1 MASNTSI
8 APALTSHKKFADVP
22 PGPLR
27 RQTNSWDVYSGQ
39 YPEYCA
45 TTVTE
50 ENISHMLDTAY
61 RHVAQV
67 NVDSDRGIMHH
78 VARITAQLDKVAVEY
93 QKDISRIS
101 IGTNS
106 LLQFF
111 FCRDSKMFHV
121 LLLNYENAPFDKKL
135 NQIVLCLRV
144 LLQDNDFMDALP
156 EITFEAWEENL
167 HMTIEPDIQDV
178 FPQFDDQLDEQSDY
192 QSDDQSIE
200 STPEWFQEG
209 KSWDFPFIPA
219 TPIPYITESLETIGE
234 PDYCA
239 RIISQPEL
247 EQLKSTCFQVF
258 DKKLESDPRSE
269 IVTMVIR
276 VTAQLEQL
284 KFRFQKISNTRQ
296 YDEIVISFYVC
307 NSVFYVFTYTCRKV
321 VPLINIVIA
330 DILASN
336 RTLYYT
342 MPIVPTFDFKD
353 ETEDYEKPFGIQCI
367 SLEVGYN
374 D

>member
-1 MASNTSI
+1 MALNTSI
-8 APALTSHKKFADVP
+8 APALNSHQKFADAS

-27 RQTNSWDVYSGQ
+27 RQTNAWDVYSGK

-50 ENISHMLDTAY
+50 ENINRMLETGY
-61 RHVAQV
+61 RHVAHV
-67 NVDSDRGIMHH
+67 MVETDRGIMHH
-78 VARITAQLDKVAVEY
+78 VARIAAQLDKVAVEY

-101 IGTNS
+101 ITNS

-111 FCRDSKMFHV
+111 FCRDSNMFHV
-121 LLLNYENAPFDKKL
+121 VLLNYENTPFDEKL

-156 EITFEAWEENL
+156 EVTFEAWQENL
-167 HMTIEPDIQDV
+167 HMTIEPDIQNV
-178 FPQFDDQLDEQSDY
+178 FPD
-192 QSDDQSIE
+192 E

-209 KSWDFPFIPA
+209 KPWDFPDIPA
-219 TPIPYITESLETIGE
+219 TPIPYMTESLETIGE

-247 EQLKSTCFQVF
+247 EELQSNCFQVF
-258 DKKLESDPRSE
+258 DKKLGSEPRSE

-296 YDEIVISFYVC
+296 YNEIVISFYVC

-330 DILASN
+330 DILTNN
-336 RTLYYT
+336 RTLYCT
-342 MPIVPTFDFKD
+342 MPSLVPTFIKD
-353 ETEDYEKPFGIQCI
+353 DSDDYEKPFGIQCI
-367 SLEVGYN
+367 SLEVFYN